1 MLTSKITHIEPKG
14 VWNNG
19 TTTFQKYQVSMAN
32 GDSPTF
38 LAKGEFKKS
47 VGQDITY
54 EKNEQYNTA
63 KMIQEKPT
71 YAAPAQSVKEDV
83 QTYIIRQSMLKAAV
97 DYHAG
102 QPVNVNDVIETA
114 RVFINFVNN
123 G

>member
-54 EKNEQYNTA
+54 EKNEKYNTA
-63 KMIQEKPT
+63 KMIQDKPT
-71 YAAPAQSVKEDV
+71 YVAPTQSNKEDV

-102 QPVNVNDVIETA
+102 YQTSIDDVLQTA
-114 RVFINFVNN
+114 RQFITFVHN

>member
-1 MLTSKITHIEPKG
+1 MNLTSKITHIEPKG
-14 VWNNG
+14 VWSNG
-19 TTTFQKYQVSMAN
+19 TNTFQKYQVSMAN

-54 EKNEQYNTA
+54 EKNEKYHTA
-63 KMIQEKPT
+63 KMIQDTPQFQAKP
-71 YAAPAQSVKEDV
+71 QQKEDV

-102 QPVNVNDVIETA
+102 HPVDVNDVMETA

>member
-1 MLTSKITHIEPKG
+1 
-14 VWNNG
+14 
-19 TTTFQKYQVSMAN
+19 MAN

-54 EKNEQYNTA
+54 EKNEKYNTA
-63 KMIQEKPT
+63 KMIQDTPQFQPKP
-71 YAAPAQSVKEDV
+71 QQKEDV

-102 QPVNVNDVIETA
+102 HPVDVNDVMETA